1 MKKIV
6 TKFTKVLLLTAMIF
20 SNLMTPISVLANT
33 NNSQEP
39 IRGDLGVNGVK
50 SDKAIVS
57 TPGYSTPENNGEVQ
71 VIKTVSKVSGQ
82 ENRYNVEFTVKGEK
96 IETLKQKDIYVVLV
110 FDTSNSMICGDG
122 FVREGNLNDHHYKM
136 DDGTYIK
143 CSRNGYGDYDDSLL
157 TRSKWENAV
166 NAAVHFATEFAKID
180 NQYLSLVNFGGR
192 AMTAT
197 DFVSKK
203 ELEQNETSL
212 LEKDDF
218 HYVSDGTN
226 MEAALKEAER
236 KLDEIHDDEAQ
247 KYILM
252 IGDGMPTAKDSY
264 YLSAVDATKK
274 IANDIKLL
282 GIEIFTIGYG
292 LDSTTDTHEVLQY
305 VSSDYVVRDENGNK
319 ITPTYQNLGYHTSAS
334 IDTNA
339 SNNID
344 NILTMMLRKLGELK
358 YAGPSATVT
367 DYIGDNFKIVDG
379 DSLSDAR
386 SIELSFG
393 EITPEGETKSF
404 VVEIIDNGLSTGWY
418 DVNKGFEVN
427 YVNHNNEDPQGPEI
441 VYPETAN
448 QPQVYW
454 EANNY
459 KINYYKDSKTTT
471 NKIESEEGYAPNNTV
486 IDTDDFDELKYL
498 PDAGYELLPQN
509 ITPSSITVTNDGTV
523 KEIDIVYTKINYNY
537 VVNYYY
543 DNVQD
548 TTLTKN
554 LTAPYNTQIDSKT
567 YYQYNTRQGYVIDS
581 EKSDDEVF
589 TITEDGIVIDVYF
602 KKAEYKYDVNYYF
615 DGLEEKSLYKNPAA
629 IYGSTI
635 FATNHY
641 LTNTQ
646 LNSVNKGN
654 YFIDPNNSS
663 NTEEI
668 EILTPNEELNI
679 YYISTKTSNEKVEKT
694 STTTEITNSKTPV
707 DYKIEYQVDIT
718 NIEAG
723 STITTTIVDK
733 LPDYEIDLEDVI
745 DPEKS
750 DLAGG
755 VYDETTNTITWT
767 ITETVTNFTDSKPIT
782 IEINYSIVYEDF
794 ADISASQNNKLIN
807 GVETTTQI
815 KNVVSEGDDGSS
827 EIPVNIEGLLEVI
840 YESEDG
846 TLLEKLPTTT
856 KPVGTTYQTEQKTF
870 YGYSFKEVEGNA
882 TGTYIE
888 GTTTVKY
895 IYTKNKGNVTKN
907 DVTKEGPTTI
917 DSIDKPF
924 DYILK
929 YEGVI
934 EEYTGKVTLTLTDK
948 LPNNVKEI
956 ASIDNRCTY
965 SATTNTM
972 TCTDD
977 YNIDE
982 DTKTIND
989 TFTISVKFSDI
1000 TTNTVTNEVNS
1011 VLEYG
1016 NEDVEDSGSTTTTI
1030 YEGSLE
1036 VIYESEDKTLL
1047 EKLPTTTKTAGTDY
1061 ETVKKDFYGYT
1072 FKKVENDN
1080 AKGEYLANQT
1090 VTVKYIYTKNEGKIT
1105 KNDVTKEGLA
1115 NVGSINDKFDY
1126 VLKYEGII
1134 EEYTG
1139 KVTLTLTDKLPNNV
1153 KEIVSIDNRC
1163 TYDETTNTLTCK
1175 EEYDIDIGHTTITD
1189 SFEFSVKYDKI
1200 LNSTVVNEVNSLL
1213 EYGKK
1218 EVEDSGETKTEVK
1231 TGNVNVYYVI
1241 KVGDEYIPLSDYAKD
1256 DEDNLLPGFE
1266 NVDLDDV
1273 TLTGMI
1279 DDTFETTE
1287 REINGYKFN
1296 GLYTG
1301 NLAKDSSNLNKL
1313 EKTTTKGIYTEET
1326 QEFTYVFDVETGTGS
1341 DIPPK
1346 TGVEAPINNMVTYIN
1361 YLLLLLA
1368 GLILKKRMN

>member
-1 MKKIV
+1 MKKRI
-6 TKFTKVLLLTAMIF
+6 TKFTKILLLAAIIF
-20 SNLMTPISVLANT
+20 SDLMTPISVFANT
-33 NNSQEP
+33 SSQEP

-50 SDKAIVS
+50 SDNAIVS

-71 VIKTVSKVSGQ
+71 VIKTVSKVAGQ
-82 ENRYNVEFTVKGEK
+82 EGRYNVSFTVKGEK
-96 IETLKQKDIYVVLV
+96 VETLKQKDTYVVLV

-122 FVREGNLNDHHYKM
+122 FVREGSLDDHHYKM

-143 CSRNGYGDYDDSLL
+143 CSRNGYGNYDDTLL
-157 TRSKWENAV
+157 TKSKWENAV

-180 NQYLSLVNFGGR
+180 NQYISLVNFGGS
-192 AMTAT
+192 AITAT
-197 DFVSKK
+197 DFVSKAD
-203 ELEQNETSL
+203 LEENEISL
-212 LEKDDF
+212 LQKDDF
-218 HYVSDGTN
+218 HYDSDGTN

-236 KLDEIHDDEAQ
+236 KLDEIHDDNAE

-252 IGDGMPTAKDSY
+252 IGDGMPTVKDSY
-264 YLSAVDATKK
+264 YLSAVDATKR
-274 IANDIKLL
+274 IANDIKAL

-292 LDSTTDTHEVLQY
+292 LDATTDTHEVLQY

-319 ITPTYQNLGYHTSAS
+319 ITPIYQNLGYHTSAS
-334 IDTNA
+334 IDTSA
-339 SNNID
+339 CNNID

-358 YAGPSATVT
+358 NAGLSAKVT

-379 DSLSDAR
+379 DSLSDER

-441 VYPETAN
+441 VYPATAN

-459 KINYYKDSKTTT
+459 KINYYKDSKNT
-471 NKIESEEGYAPNNTV
+471 KIVSEEGYAPNNTV
-486 IDTDDFDELKYL
+486 IDTDDFDELEYL

-523 KEIDIVYTKINYNY
+523 KEIDVVYTKINYNY

-543 DNVQD
+543 DDVQD
-548 TTLTKN
+548 TNVTKN
-554 LTAPYNTQIDSKT
+554 LTASYNTQIDSKT
-567 YYQYNTRQGYVIDS
+567 YYQYNTRGGYVIDS

-589 TITEDGIVIDVYF
+589 TITSDGIVIDVYF

-615 DGLEEKSLYKNPAA
+615 DGLEEKSLYQNPAA
-629 IYGSTI
+629 TYGSTI
-635 FATNHY
+635 FATNYY
-641 LTNTQ
+641 LTNIQ

-654 YFIDPNNSS
+654 YFVDPNNSS

-668 EILTPNEELNI
+668 EIVTQDKELNI

-707 DYKIEYQVDIT
+707 DYKIKYNLDIA

-723 STITTTIVDK
+723 STITTTIIDK

-745 DPEKS
+745 DQEKS

-755 VYDETTNTITWT
+755 VYDKTTNTITWT
-767 ITETVTNFTDSKPIT
+767 ITETVINFTASKSIN
-782 IEINYSIVYEDF
+782 IEINYSIVYENF
-794 ADISASQNNKLIN
+794 ADISSSQNNKLVN
-807 GVETTTQI
+807 SVETKTQI

-827 EIPVNIEGLLEVI
+827 EIPVNIKGSLEVI
-840 YESEDG
+840 YEAEDG
-846 TLLEKLPTTT
+846 TLLEKLPTVT
-856 KPVGTTYQTEQKTF
+856 KPVGTPYQTEQKDF
-870 YGYSFKEVEGNA
+870 YGYDFEKVEGNA
-882 TGTYIE
+882 AGTYIE

-907 DVTKEGPTTI
+907 DATKEGPTTI
-917 DSIDKPF
+917 DSIDKQF
-924 DYILK
+924 DYVLK

-934 EEYTGKVTLTLTDK
+934 EEYAGKVTLTLTDK
-948 LPNNVKEI
+948 LPNSVKEI
-956 ASIDNRCTY
+956 VSKDNRCTY
-965 SATTNTM
+965 NETTNTI
-972 TCTDD
+972 TCIQEYD
-977 YNIDE
+977 IDE
-982 DTKTIND
+982 DDKTIIDSFN
-989 TFTISVKFSDI
+989 ISVKFSDI
-1000 TTNTVTNEVNS
+1000 TTNIVTNEVNS

-1016 NEDVEDSGSTTTTI
+1016 NEDVKDNGSTTTTI

-1036 VIYESEDKTLL
+1036 VIYESEDGTLL
-1047 EKLPTTTKTAGTDY
+1047 EKLPTTIKPAGTDY

-1072 FKKVENDN
+1072 FKKVEDDN

-1090 VTVKYIYTKNEGKIT
+1090 VTVKYIYTKNEGKII
-1105 KNDVTKEGLA
+1105 KNDVTKKGLA

-1139 KVTLTLTDKLPNNV
+1139 KVILTLTDKLPNNV
-1153 KEIVSIDNRC
+1153 KEIVSKDNRC
-1163 TYDETTNTLTCK
+1163 SFDEYTNTLTCIQ
-1175 EEYDIDIGHTTITD
+1175 EYDIDSEHTSITD
-1189 SFEFSVKYDKI
+1189 SFEFSVKYDNI
-1200 LNSTVVNEVNSLL
+1200 LNSTVINEVNSVL

-1231 TGNVNVYYVI
+1231 TGKVNIYYVI
-1241 KVGDEYIPLSDYAKD
+1241 KVGDKYIPLSDYAKD
-1256 DEDNLLPGFE
+1256 EDDNLLPGFE
-1266 NVDLDDV
+1266 SIELEDII
-1273 TLTGMI
+1273 LTGMI
-1279 DDTFETTE
+1279 DDSFETKYKELT
-1287 REINGYKFN
+1287 GYEFD
-1296 GLYTG
+1296 GLYQG
-1301 NLAKDSSNLNKL
+1301 KLVSDSSNLNKL
-1313 EKTTTKGIYTEET
+1313 NGTIIEGTYTEEV
-1326 QEFTYVFDVETGTGS
+1326 QEFTYVYYVESGTGN

-1346 TGVEAPINNMVTYIN
+1346 TGVELPLDNTISYIN